1 MGEETKNKALAQ
13 ASFREKIIAIQS
25 QRKAKPKYGI
35 CAGFWFG
42 SSWAQSQAVRRSIY
56 IYFSS
61 SSSLYFSFFF
71 FFFFFHTM
79 VSRFCIENRLSFLFL
94 VRVHHT
100 HVRCNLVRKL
110 ARTVFML
117 ASVEQSRF
125 FMRMQQRLLFLSF
138 VFCN

>member
-1 MGEETKNKALAQ
+1 MSKIGKGRYRELLLERMSKIGKKKSKLGKGRYHVMIKLGVGNRPDNLVPALKQ
-13 ASFREKIIAIQS
+13 A
-25 QRKAKPKYGI
+25 
-35 CAGFWFG
+35 
-42 SSWAQSQAVRRSIY
+42 
-56 IYFSS
+56 
-61 SSSLYFSFFF
+61 LSFFF

-79 VSRFCIENRLSFLFL
+79 VSRFCTENRLSFLFL

-125 FMRMQQRLLFLSF
+125 FMQQRLLFLSF